1 MTALLEMKQKLK
13 NFYEQYEGYLASFLK
28 FLLAFGY
35 FWWIRTAL
43 GMMERLAN
51 PFVVVITALLC
62 AILPVNAII
71 AVGFVF
77 ILGHCYAVGIEVAGL
92 AAAMMLLMIIF
103 GMRFSGKANQV
114 YPVVPLGI
122 ACRLPALT
130 PIGCGLLGT
139 PAAAVPVGCSI
150 VFYYLITFIKEQEM
164 ILKSEDMEIQRVL
177 KLLMDG
183 LVKNMDM
190 WMVLV
195 SSVGVLLLVYLVR
208 TRSFDYAW
216 RAAILVGA
224 AVYLFLMFTGGMFL
238 GMNVEMVVLAVST
251 VVSALLGFVLEFFA
265 FGGDYTRTEH
275 LEYEDDD
282 YYYYVKAVPKVSIS
296 TSMRNIKKI
305 NGVSQKT
312 AEIPDLPRREQAMP
326 SQQVSGGPHV
336 DFEKKLEESLKDL

>member
-13 NFYEQYEGYLASFLK
+13 NFYEQYEGYLMSFFK

-51 PFVVVITALLC
+51 PFVVIITALLC
-62 AILPVNAII
+62 SVLPVNAIMVI
-71 AVGFVF
+71 GFAF

-92 AAAMMLLMIIF
+92 AAALMLLMIIF
-103 GMRFSGKANQV
+103 GLRFSGKSNYV
-114 YPVVPLGI
+114 YPMMPLGI
-122 ACRLPALT
+122 AVRLPALA

-139 PAAAVPVGCSI
+139 PVAAVPVGCSI

-164 ILKSEDMEIQRVL
+164 ILKGENMEIQRIL

-183 LVKNMDM
+183 LVKNQDM

-195 SSVGVLLLVYLVR
+195 TSVGVLLLVYLVR

-216 RAAILVGA
+216 RAAIVVGA
-224 AVYLFLMFTGGMFL
+224 VAYLFLMFTGGMFL
-238 GMNVEMVVLAVST
+238 GMDVEMAVLAIST
-251 VVSALLGFVLEFFA
+251 GVSALLGFVLEFFA

-312 AEIPDLPRREQAMP
+312 AEIPELPRREQPLSARQP
-326 SQQVSGGPHV
+326 SGTPHV

>member
-1 MTALLEMKQKLK
+1 M
-13 NFYEQYEGYLASFLK
+13 
-28 FLLAFGY
+28 
-35 FWWIRTAL
+35 
-43 GMMERLAN
+43 
-51 PFVVVITALLC
+51 
-62 AILPVNAII
+62 
-71 AVGFVF
+71 
-77 ILGHCYAVGIEVAGL
+77 
-92 AAAMMLLMIIF
+92 
-103 GMRFSGKANQV
+103 
-114 YPVVPLGI
+114 
-122 ACRLPALT
+122 
-130 PIGCGLLGT
+130 
-139 PAAAVPVGCSI
+139 
-150 VFYYLITFIKEQEM
+150 
-164 ILKSEDMEIQRVL
+164 
-177 KLLMDG
+177 
-183 LVKNMDM
+183 
-190 WMVLV
+190 

-312 AEIPDLPRREQAMP
+312 AEIPDLPRREQAVP